1 MNKRRT
7 FYLLQKGVF
16 FLLIAVLVI
25 VWIAPTVWAFVA
37 STRPSAD
44 PVSRGDI
51 WFGST
56 LTLESYLKAFRMA
69 PFGRYFYNTTVL
81 VLMVFG
87 VQVVTVTLAAFA
99 FAHFEFRGKSF
110 LFMFILLQ
118 MMIPTTALLVPNFST
133 IRFLGIYDTILAIGI
148 PYFGSAFGTFLMR
161 QTFLGIP
168 KSLVEAGIIDGCSW
182 YQLLFHVYLPPA
194 VPTVVAFGISSV
206 NWHWSEFLWPLIIT
220 KSSEARPLTAG
231 LVRFTQ
237 LGEIGARWSLL
248 SAATVIVILPLLIA
262 FFIFQKRFIQ
272 GFLHSGLK

>member
-1 MNKRRT
+1 
-7 FYLLQKGVF
+7 
-16 FLLIAVLVI
+16 
-25 VWIAPTVWAFVA
+25 
-37 STRPSAD
+37 
-44 PVSRGDI
+44 
-51 WFGST
+51 
-56 LTLESYLKAFRMA
+56 
-69 PFGRYFYNTTVL
+69 
-81 VLMVFG
+81 
-87 VQVVTVTLAAFA
+87 
-99 FAHFEFRGKSF
+99 
-110 LFMFILLQ
+110 
-118 MMIPTTALLVPNFST
+118 
-133 IRFLGIYDTILAIGI
+133 
-148 PYFGSAFGTFLMR
+148 MR

>member
-1 MNKRRT
+1 MNKAVRLLRRT
-7 FYLLQKGVF
+7 I
-16 FLLIAVLVI
+16 LIALLGILVA
-25 VWIAPTVWAFVA
+25 VWITPTVWAFVA
-37 STRPSAD
+37 STRPSME
-44 PVSRGDI
+44 PVSRGDT

-56 LTLESYLKAFRMA
+56 LTLESYFNAFRLA
-69 PFGRYFYNTTVL
+69 PFARYFFNTTIL
-81 VLMVFG
+81 VVMVFG
-87 VQVVTVTLAAFA
+87 VQIVTVTLAAFA
-99 FAHFEFRGKSF
+99 FAHFDFRGKKL

-133 IRFLGIYDTILAIGI
+133 IRVLGIYDTILAIGI

-182 YQLLFHVYLPPA
+182 HQLLFHVYLPPA

-220 KSSEARPLTAG
+220 KSSQSRPLTAG

-248 SAATVIVILPLLIA
+248 SAATVIVILPLLVA
-262 FFIFQKRFIQ
+262 FLIFQKRFIQ